1 MFFNKNKQLLD
12 TENKL
17 SELQWQLDSINRN
30 VAEIRFRPDG
40 SVIYASNIFLEMLG
54 YKLEEIAGQHHRIFC
69 EKNYASTADY
79 SRFWQKLADG
89 HPLSSLFRRLR
100 KDGNLI
106 LIEATYIPVQ
116 NQDGKVIE
124 IIRLCTK
131 SLDTCSCCV
140 ENSLGMLMYSST
152 VGRDPGRS
160 SAVFA
165 LPDLRLKTFRTEPK
179 IGSDVT
185 QRENELLSL
194 RAVHAAISRSM
205 AEIEFTPNGDIL
217 HANENFLRA
226 MGYRLSDIKGR
237 HHRMFC
243 FDNFYQENTN
253 FWQSLKGG
261 TFFSG
266 QFERKTASGETIYL
280 EATYNPVVDEAG
292 QVVKVLKFATDVSSQ
307 KHKADEIRQ
316 AAELSF
322 TTAEETSQISVRGME
337 SLASSI
343 ELSQSTLNLING
355 AVILITQLNAQAKDI
370 EKIVTTIQGVA
381 EQTNLLALN
390 AAIEAARAGE
400 MGRGFAVVADEV
412 RQLAARTSSATVEI
426 QNVVTANGKLTQQL
440 NIDMNSIARSAEEN
454 NDQIATVTT
463 IMREISDGADHVA
476 RTVSTLFKD
485 NS

>member
-69 EKNYASTADY
+69 EKNYANTADY

-89 HPLSSLFRRLR
+89 HLQSGLFRRLR
-100 KDGNLI
+100 KDGNLV

-124 IIRLCTK
+124 II
-131 SLDTCSCCV
+131 
-140 ENSLGMLMYSST
+140 
-152 VGRDPGRS
+152 
-160 SAVFA
+160 
-165 LPDLRLKTFRTEPK
+165 K

-280 EATYNPVVDEAG
+280 EATYNPVIDEAG

-343 ELSQSTLNLING
+343 ELSQGTFNLING
-355 AVILITQLNAQAKDI
+355 AVISITQLNAQAKDI
-370 EKIVTTIQGVA
+370 EKIVTIIQGVA

>member
-40 SVIYASNIFLEMLG
+40 SLIYASNIFLEMLG

-89 HPLSSLFRRLR
+89 HPQSGLFRRLR

-124 IIRLCTK
+124 II
-131 SLDTCSCCV
+131 
-140 ENSLGMLMYSST
+140 
-152 VGRDPGRS
+152 
-160 SAVFA
+160 
-165 LPDLRLKTFRTEPK
+165 K

-261 TFFSG
+261 TFLSG

-355 AVILITQLNAQAKDI
+355 AVILITQLNAQAKNI

>member
-17 SELQWQLDSINRN
+17 SELQRQLDSISRN

-89 HPLSSLFRRLR
+89 HPQSGLFRRLR
-100 KDGNLI
+100 KDGNLV

-124 IIRLCTK
+124 II
-131 SLDTCSCCV
+131 
-140 ENSLGMLMYSST
+140 
-152 VGRDPGRS
+152 
-160 SAVFA
+160 
-165 LPDLRLKTFRTEPK
+165 K

-217 HANENFLRA
+217 HANKNFLRA

-243 FDNFYQENTN
+243 FDNFYQENPN

-261 TFFSG
+261 TFLSG

-280 EATYNPVVDEAG
+280 EATYNPVIDEAG

-343 ELSQSTLNLING
+343 ELSQGTFNLING
-355 AVILITQLNAQAKDI
+355 AVISITQLNAQAKDI
-370 EKIVTTIQGVA
+370 EKIVTIIQGVA

>member
-54 YKLEEIAGQHHRIFC
+54 YKLEEIAWQHHRIFC

-89 HPLSSLFRRLR
+89 HPLSGLFRRLR

-124 IIRLCTK
+124 II
-131 SLDTCSCCV
+131 
-140 ENSLGMLMYSST
+140 
-152 VGRDPGRS
+152 
-160 SAVFA
+160 
-165 LPDLRLKTFRTEPK
+165 K

>member
-1 MFFNKNKQLLD
+1 MFFNKSKQLLD

-89 HPLSSLFRRLR
+89 HPQSGLFRRLR

-124 IIRLCTK
+124 II
-131 SLDTCSCCV
+131 
-140 ENSLGMLMYSST
+140 
-152 VGRDPGRS
+152 
-160 SAVFA
+160 
-165 LPDLRLKTFRTEPK
+165 K

-400 MGRGFAVVADEV
+400 TGRGFAVVADEV

>member
-1 MFFNKNKQLLD
+1 MFFNKSKQLLD

-89 HPLSSLFRRLR
+89 HPQSGLFRRLR
-100 KDGNLI
+100 KDGNLV

-124 IIRLCTK
+124 II
-131 SLDTCSCCV
+131 
-140 ENSLGMLMYSST
+140 
-152 VGRDPGRS
+152 
-160 SAVFA
+160 
-165 LPDLRLKTFRTEPK
+165 K

-400 MGRGFAVVADEV
+400 TGRGFAVVADEV

>member
-89 HPLSSLFRRLR
+89 HPQSGLFRRLR
-100 KDGNLI
+100 KDGNLV

-124 IIRLCTK
+124 II
-131 SLDTCSCCV
+131 
-140 ENSLGMLMYSST
+140 
-152 VGRDPGRS
+152 
-160 SAVFA
+160 
-165 LPDLRLKTFRTEPK
+165 K

>member
-89 HPLSSLFRRLR
+89 HPQSGLFRRLR
-100 KDGNLI
+100 KDGNLV

-124 IIRLCTK
+124 II
-131 SLDTCSCCV
+131 
-140 ENSLGMLMYSST
+140 
-152 VGRDPGRS
+152 
-160 SAVFA
+160 
-165 LPDLRLKTFRTEPK
+165 K

-243 FDNFYQENTN
+243 FDNFYQENPN

-261 TFFSG
+261 TFLSG

-280 EATYNPVVDEAG
+280 EATYNPVIDEAG

-400 MGRGFAVVADEV
+400 TGRGFAVVADEV

>member
-89 HPLSSLFRRLR
+89 HPQSGLFRRLR
-100 KDGNLI
+100 KDGNLV

-124 IIRLCTK
+124 II
-131 SLDTCSCCV
+131 
-140 ENSLGMLMYSST
+140 
-152 VGRDPGRS
+152 
-160 SAVFA
+160 
-165 LPDLRLKTFRTEPK
+165 K

-253 FWQSLKGG
+253 FWQNLKGG

>member
-89 HPLSSLFRRLR
+89 HPQSGLFRRLR
-100 KDGNLI
+100 KDGNLV

-124 IIRLCTK
+124 II
-131 SLDTCSCCV
+131 
-140 ENSLGMLMYSST
+140 
-152 VGRDPGRS
+152 
-160 SAVFA
+160 
-165 LPDLRLKTFRTEPK
+165 K
-179 IGSDVT
+179 ICSDVT

-243 FDNFYQENTN
+243 FDNFYQENPN

-261 TFFSG
+261 TFLSG

-280 EATYNPVVDEAG
+280 EATYNPVIDEAG

-337 SLASSI
+337 SLASSV
-343 ELSQSTLNLING
+343 ELSQGTFNLING
-355 AVILITQLNAQAKDI
+355 AVISITQLNAQAKDI
-370 EKIVTTIQGVA
+370 EKIVTIIQGVA

>member
-1 MFFNKNKQLLD
+1 
-12 TENKL
+12 
-17 SELQWQLDSINRN
+17 
-30 VAEIRFRPDG
+30 
-40 SVIYASNIFLEMLG
+40 
-54 YKLEEIAGQHHRIFC
+54 
-69 EKNYASTADY
+69 
-79 SRFWQKLADG
+79 
-89 HPLSSLFRRLR
+89 
-100 KDGNLI
+100 
-106 LIEATYIPVQ
+106 
-116 NQDGKVIE
+116 
-124 IIRLCTK
+124 
-131 SLDTCSCCV
+131 
-140 ENSLGMLMYSST
+140 
-152 VGRDPGRS
+152 
-160 SAVFA
+160 
-165 LPDLRLKTFRTEPK
+165 
-179 IGSDVT
+179 
-185 QRENELLSL
+185 
-194 RAVHAAISRSM
+194 M
-205 AEIEFTPNGDIL
+205 AEF
-217 HANENFLRA
+217 
-226 MGYRLSDIKGR
+226 KGR
-237 HHRMFC
+237 KF
-243 FDNFYQENTN
+243 
-253 FWQSLKGG
+253 L
-261 TFFSG
+261 SG

-280 EATYNPVVDEAG
+280 EATYNPVIDEAG

-343 ELSQSTLNLING
+343 ELSQGTFNLING
-355 AVILITQLNAQAKDI
+355 AVISITQLNAQAKDI
-370 EKIVTTIQGVA
+370 EKIVTIIQGVA

>member
-1 MFFNKNKQLLD
+1 MIMFFNKSKQLLD

-89 HPLSSLFRRLR
+89 HPQSGLFRRLR

-124 IIRLCTK
+124 II
-131 SLDTCSCCV
+131 
-140 ENSLGMLMYSST
+140 
-152 VGRDPGRS
+152 
-160 SAVFA
+160 
-165 LPDLRLKTFRTEPK
+165 K

-400 MGRGFAVVADEV
+400 TGRGFAVVADEV

>member
-89 HPLSSLFRRLR
+89 HPLSGLFRRLR

-124 IIRLCTK
+124 II
-131 SLDTCSCCV
+131 
-140 ENSLGMLMYSST
+140 
-152 VGRDPGRS
+152 
-160 SAVFA
+160 
-165 LPDLRLKTFRTEPK
+165 K

-316 AAELSF
+316 TAELSF

>member
-69 EKNYASTADY
+69 EKNYANTADY

-89 HPLSSLFRRLR
+89 HPQSGLFRRLR
-100 KDGNLI
+100 KDGNLV

-124 IIRLCTK
+124 II
-131 SLDTCSCCV
+131 
-140 ENSLGMLMYSST
+140 
-152 VGRDPGRS
+152 
-160 SAVFA
+160 
-165 LPDLRLKTFRTEPK
+165 K

-243 FDNFYQENTN
+243 FDNFYQENPN

-261 TFFSG
+261 TFLSG

-280 EATYNPVVDEAG
+280 EATYNPVIDEAG

-370 EKIVTTIQGVA
+370 EKIVTIIQGVA

>member
-69 EKNYASTADY
+69 EKNYANTADY

-89 HPLSSLFRRLR
+89 HLQSGLFRRLR
-100 KDGNLI
+100 KDGNLV

-124 IIRLCTK
+124 II
-131 SLDTCSCCV
+131 
-140 ENSLGMLMYSST
+140 
-152 VGRDPGRS
+152 
-160 SAVFA
+160 
-165 LPDLRLKTFRTEPK
+165 K

>member
-1 MFFNKNKQLLD
+1 MIMFFNKNKQLLD

-89 HPLSSLFRRLR
+89 HPQSGLFRRLR
-100 KDGNLI
+100 KDGNLV

-124 IIRLCTK
+124 II
-131 SLDTCSCCV
+131 
-140 ENSLGMLMYSST
+140 
-152 VGRDPGRS
+152 
-160 SAVFA
+160 
-165 LPDLRLKTFRTEPK
+165 K

-243 FDNFYQENTN
+243 FDNFYQENPN

-261 TFFSG
+261 TFLSG

>member
-89 HPLSSLFRRLR
+89 HLQSGLFRRLR
-100 KDGNLI
+100 KDGNLV

-124 IIRLCTK
+124 II
-131 SLDTCSCCV
+131 
-140 ENSLGMLMYSST
+140 
-152 VGRDPGRS
+152 
-160 SAVFA
+160 
-165 LPDLRLKTFRTEPK
+165 K

-243 FDNFYQENTN
+243 FDNFYQENPN

-261 TFFSG
+261 TFLSG

-280 EATYNPVVDEAG
+280 EATYNPVIDEAG

-343 ELSQSTLNLING
+343 ELSQGTFNLING
-355 AVILITQLNAQAKDI
+355 AVISITQLNAQAKDI
-370 EKIVTTIQGVA
+370 EKIVTIIQGVA

>member
-89 HPLSSLFRRLR
+89 HPLSGLFRRLR
-100 KDGNLI
+100 KDGNLV

-124 IIRLCTK
+124 II
-131 SLDTCSCCV
+131 
-140 ENSLGMLMYSST
+140 
-152 VGRDPGRS
+152 
-160 SAVFA
+160 
-165 LPDLRLKTFRTEPK
+165 K

-253 FWQSLKGG
+253 FWQSIKGG

>member
-69 EKNYASTADY
+69 EKNYANTADY

-89 HPLSSLFRRLR
+89 HLQSGLFRRLR
-100 KDGNLI
+100 KDGNLV

-124 IIRLCTK
+124 II
-131 SLDTCSCCV
+131 
-140 ENSLGMLMYSST
+140 
-152 VGRDPGRS
+152 
-160 SAVFA
+160 
-165 LPDLRLKTFRTEPK
+165 K

-243 FDNFYQENTN
+243 FDNFYQENPN

-261 TFFSG
+261 TFLSG

-280 EATYNPVVDEAG
+280 EATYNPVIDEAG

-307 KHKADEIRQ
+307 KHKADELRQ

-343 ELSQSTLNLING
+343 ELSQGPFNLING
-355 AVILITQLNAQAKDI
+355 AVISITQLNAQAKDI
-370 EKIVTTIQGVA
+370 EKIVTIIQGVA
-381 EQTNLLALN
+381 GQTNLLALN

>member
-1 MFFNKNKQLLD
+1 MIVFFNKSKQLLD

-89 HPLSSLFRRLR
+89 HPQSGLFRRLR
-100 KDGNLI
+100 KDGNLV

-124 IIRLCTK
+124 II
-131 SLDTCSCCV
+131 
-140 ENSLGMLMYSST
+140 
-152 VGRDPGRS
+152 
-160 SAVFA
+160 
-165 LPDLRLKTFRTEPK
+165 K

-280 EATYNPVVDEAG
+280 EATYNPVVDEVG

-400 MGRGFAVVADEV
+400 TGRGFAVVADEV

>member
-1 MFFNKNKQLLD
+1 MFFNKSKQLLD

-89 HPLSSLFRRLR
+89 HPQSGLFRRLR
-100 KDGNLI
+100 KDGNLV

-124 IIRLCTK
+124 II
-131 SLDTCSCCV
+131 
-140 ENSLGMLMYSST
+140 
-152 VGRDPGRS
+152 
-160 SAVFA
+160 
-165 LPDLRLKTFRTEPK
+165 K

-261 TFFSG
+261 TFSAG
-266 QFERKTASGETIYL
+266 NLSARPHRERPSIL
-280 EATYNPVVDEAG
+280 RPP
-292 QVVKVLKFATDVSSQ
+292 
-307 KHKADEIRQ
+307 
-316 AAELSF
+316 
-322 TTAEETSQISVRGME
+322 TTP
-337 SLASSI
+337 SLMKS
-343 ELSQSTLNLING
+343 
-355 AVILITQLNAQAKDI
+355 
-370 EKIVTTIQGVA
+370 
-381 EQTNLLALN
+381 
-390 AAIEAARAGE
+390 AR
-400 MGRGFAVVADEV
+400 
-412 RQLAARTSSATVEI
+412 L
-426 QNVVTANGKLTQQL
+426 
-440 NIDMNSIARSAEEN
+440 
-454 NDQIATVTT
+454 
-463 IMREISDGADHVA
+463 
-476 RTVSTLFKD
+476 
-485 NS
+485 

>member
-89 HPLSSLFRRLR
+89 HPQSGLFRRLR
-100 KDGNLI
+100 KDGNLV

-124 IIRLCTK
+124 II
-131 SLDTCSCCV
+131 
-140 ENSLGMLMYSST
+140 
-152 VGRDPGRS
+152 
-160 SAVFA
+160 
-165 LPDLRLKTFRTEPK
+165 K

-194 RAVHAAISRSM
+194 RAAHAAISRSM

-280 EATYNPVVDEAG
+280 EATYNPVVDEVG

-400 MGRGFAVVADEV
+400 TGRGFAVVADEV

>member
-1 MFFNKNKQLLD
+1 MIVFFNKNKQLLD

-89 HPLSSLFRRLR
+89 HPQSGLFRRLR
-100 KDGNLI
+100 KDGNLV
-106 LIEATYIPVQ
+106 LIEANYIPVQ

-124 IIRLCTK
+124 II
-131 SLDTCSCCV
+131 
-140 ENSLGMLMYSST
+140 
-152 VGRDPGRS
+152 
-160 SAVFA
+160 
-165 LPDLRLKTFRTEPK
+165 K

-266 QFERKTASGETIYL
+266 QFERKTASGKTIYL
-280 EATYNPVVDEAG
+280 EATYNPVVDEVG

>member
-89 HPLSSLFRRLR
+89 HPLSGLFRRLR

-124 IIRLCTK
+124 II
-131 SLDTCSCCV
+131 
-140 ENSLGMLMYSST
+140 
-152 VGRDPGRS
+152 
-160 SAVFA
+160 
-165 LPDLRLKTFRTEPK
+165 K

-253 FWQSLKGG
+253 FWQSIKGG

-280 EATYNPVVDEAG
+280 EATYNPVIDEAG

-370 EKIVTTIQGVA
+370 EKIVTIIQGVA

>member
-89 HPLSSLFRRLR
+89 HPQSGLFRRLR

-124 IIRLCTK
+124 II
-131 SLDTCSCCV
+131 
-140 ENSLGMLMYSST
+140 
-152 VGRDPGRS
+152 
-160 SAVFA
+160 
-165 LPDLRLKTFRTEPK
+165 K

-261 TFFSG
+261 TFLSR

-355 AVILITQLNAQAKDI
+355 AVILIAQLNAQAKDI

>member
-89 HPLSSLFRRLR
+89 HPQSGLFRRLR

-124 IIRLCTK
+124 II
-131 SLDTCSCCV
+131 
-140 ENSLGMLMYSST
+140 
-152 VGRDPGRS
+152 
-160 SAVFA
+160 
-165 LPDLRLKTFRTEPK
+165 K

-261 TFFSG
+261 TFLSG
-266 QFERKTASGETIYL
+266 QFERKTASGEAIYL

>member
-89 HPLSSLFRRLR
+89 HPQSGLFRRLR

-124 IIRLCTK
+124 II
-131 SLDTCSCCV
+131 
-140 ENSLGMLMYSST
+140 
-152 VGRDPGRS
+152 
-160 SAVFA
+160 
-165 LPDLRLKTFRTEPK
+165 K

-243 FDNFYQENTN
+243 FDNFYQENPN

-400 MGRGFAVVADEV
+400 TGRGFAVVADEV

>member
-89 HPLSSLFRRLR
+89 HPQSGLFRRLR
-100 KDGNLI
+100 KDGNSI

-124 IIRLCTK
+124 II
-131 SLDTCSCCV
+131 
-140 ENSLGMLMYSST
+140 
-152 VGRDPGRS
+152 
-160 SAVFA
+160 
-165 LPDLRLKTFRTEPK
+165 K

-194 RAVHAAISRSM
+194 RAVLAAISRSM

-243 FDNFYQENTN
+243 FDNFYQENPN

-261 TFFSG
+261 TFLSG

-280 EATYNPVVDEAG
+280 EATYNPVIDEAG

>member
-89 HPLSSLFRRLR
+89 HPLSGLFRRLR
-100 KDGNLI
+100 KDGNLV

-124 IIRLCTK
+124 II
-131 SLDTCSCCV
+131 
-140 ENSLGMLMYSST
+140 
-152 VGRDPGRS
+152 
-160 SAVFA
+160 
-165 LPDLRLKTFRTEPK
+165 K

-261 TFFSG
+261 TFLSG

>member
-89 HPLSSLFRRLR
+89 HPQSGLFRRLR
-100 KDGNLI
+100 KDGNLV

-124 IIRLCTK
+124 II
-131 SLDTCSCCV
+131 
-140 ENSLGMLMYSST
+140 
-152 VGRDPGRS
+152 
-160 SAVFA
+160 
-165 LPDLRLKTFRTEPK
+165 K

-185 QRENELLSL
+185 QPENELLSL

-243 FDNFYQENTN
+243 FDNFYQENPN

-261 TFFSG
+261 TFLSG

-280 EATYNPVVDEAG
+280 EATYNPVIDEAG

-400 MGRGFAVVADEV
+400 TGRGFAVVADEV

>member
-89 HPLSSLFRRLR
+89 HPQSGLFRRLR
-100 KDGNLI
+100 KDGNLV

-124 IIRLCTK
+124 II
-131 SLDTCSCCV
+131 
-140 ENSLGMLMYSST
+140 
-152 VGRDPGRS
+152 
-160 SAVFA
+160 
-165 LPDLRLKTFRTEPK
+165 K

-243 FDNFYQENTN
+243 FDNFYQENPN

-280 EATYNPVVDEAG
+280 EATYNPVIDEAG

-343 ELSQSTLNLING
+343 ELSQGTLNLING
-355 AVILITQLNAQAKDI
+355 AVISITQLNAQAKDI
-370 EKIVTTIQGVA
+370 EKIVTIIKGVA

>member
-89 HPLSSLFRRLR
+89 HLQSGLFRRLR
-100 KDGNLI
+100 KDGNLV

-124 IIRLCTK
+124 II
-131 SLDTCSCCV
+131 
-140 ENSLGMLMYSST
+140 
-152 VGRDPGRS
+152 
-160 SAVFA
+160 
-165 LPDLRLKTFRTEPK
+165 K

-243 FDNFYQENTN
+243 FDNFYQENPN

-261 TFFSG
+261 TFLSG

-280 EATYNPVVDEAG
+280 EATYNPVIDEAG

-370 EKIVTTIQGVA
+370 EKIVTIIQGVA

>member
-69 EKNYASTADY
+69 EKNYANTADY

-89 HPLSSLFRRLR
+89 HLQSGLFRRLR
-100 KDGNLI
+100 KDGNLV

-124 IIRLCTK
+124 II
-131 SLDTCSCCV
+131 
-140 ENSLGMLMYSST
+140 
-152 VGRDPGRS
+152 
-160 SAVFA
+160 
-165 LPDLRLKTFRTEPK
+165 K

-243 FDNFYQENTN
+243 FDNFYQENPN

-261 TFFSG
+261 TFLSG

-280 EATYNPVVDEAG
+280 EATYNPVIDEAG

-343 ELSQSTLNLING
+343 ELSQGTFNLING
-355 AVILITQLNAQAKDI
+355 AVISITQLNAQAKDI

-400 MGRGFAVVADEV
+400 TGRGFAVVADEV

>member
-89 HPLSSLFRRLR
+89 HPQSGLFRRLR
-100 KDGNLI
+100 KDGNLV

-124 IIRLCTK
+124 II
-131 SLDTCSCCV
+131 
-140 ENSLGMLMYSST
+140 
-152 VGRDPGRS
+152 
-160 SAVFA
+160 
-165 LPDLRLKTFRTEPK
+165 K

-243 FDNFYQENTN
+243 FDNFYQENPN

-280 EATYNPVVDEAG
+280 EATYNPVIDEAG